1 MSGVTKHIF
10 NQEVRDILSMWDCE
24 IKTIEPLLPKE
35 YSSGDIITLL
45 KEFYPHEWHSVE
57 IKYVYYQTKDRYI
70 KRKFGKSRYHMKAP
84 EVLLMDASRC
94 KKILSKEYQRIHF
107 DNYTEES
114 GVLARENL
122 WLKRKPKI
130 ERVNQKIEKA
140 LSKVQQVTPSFIDQ
154 LIGLY
159 ERKNTSQKD
168 RRYILLEL
176 KKYYSDKIIQFF
188 FKLNDTELNKQLR
201 WEAFYHLQ
209 SFNYQPRARRQKYM
223 QVHTKNKKRKE
234 FLKEVYPFETYE
246 IPQNPNELEY
256 RIENSREQKIKEY
269 DFFISHSSK
278 DGTIVQKL
286 IRAENQN
293 GKNIFC
299 DWINDVDYLKRHLL
313 CEATLKVLEKRMEQS
328 KAMIFVV
335 SENSRNSVWCKYELN
350 YFTELG
356 KPIYCSNGT
365 SFDYDKR
372 NYSTSHVHMMLSIAL
387 SRMIDK
393 CESVFFLNSENS
405 ISIAE
410 EISKERTAS
419 PWIYNELSLADMI
432 EIRPINC
439 YRDKFLQFSH
449 RAYDAVNESS
459 SLQIKYEVGK
469 MLRSFISLSKYDL
482 ISCAKEWRANKKS
495 FQSALDYI
503 YLSKDIIIKQD
514 VLIS

>member
-356 KPIYCSNGT
+356 KPIYC
-365 SFDYDKR
+365 
-372 NYSTSHVHMMLSIAL
+372 
-387 SRMIDK
+387 
-393 CESVFFLNSENS
+393 
-405 ISIAE
+405 
-410 EISKERTAS
+410 ISKEAIDEGNICLDKMS
-419 PWIYNELSLADMI
+419 DPWFLDAYYLRQEKLFRELYNQISKIDDDEAVDFSMDTS
-432 EIRPINC
+432 
-439 YRDKFLQFSH
+439 KFKKEVFAIPRLMLTNISITPL
-449 RAYDAVNESS
+449 YSS
-459 SLQIKYEVGK
+459 
-469 MLRSFISLSKYDL
+469 ISLVL
-482 ISCAKEWRANKKS
+482 
-495 FQSALDYI
+495 L
-503 YLSKDIIIKQD
+503 
-514 VLIS
+514 VLICIV